1 MLVKDKDIMKVNKE
15 LIRLRAENTEMK
27 EKLQNYIPRRRVR
40 RVFKQMKTILEAD
53 IQDDNKIYL
62 DQLKEFIQKIEKEGP
77 QMAGQEIKT
86 AIEHIIGDYELKD
99 PCDHEEIDVSSA
111 KITLDISNAVES
123 VLRTAT
129 DNLINGT
136 QSNTQPKG
144 MMCAAY
150 NTEEK

>member
-99 PCDHEEIDVSSA
+99 PYDHEEIDVSST